1 MYHTFVIK
9 QEEPCEG
16 RLSSTVLWEREGEI
30 PSRDPIMKTT
40 IKQLS
45 HITTRVVVLAYMGED
60 TKNSIKTK

>member
-30 PSRDPIMKTT
+30 PSRDPISENALRPCEQELTT
-40 IKQLS
+40 SNYI
-45 HITTRVVVLAYMGED
+45 
-60 TKNSIKTK
+60 